1 MSLFVLDASVAL
13 AWCFE
18 DEGDA
23 YSDKVLHT
31 LRTSKALVPS
41 LWFLEIA
48 NVLLGGERK
57 KRITPA
63 DSLYFTS
70 LLKGLPIQVAE
81 APHSFDD
88 ILNVGRSYTLS
99 SYDASYLHLAMKE
112 GLPLA
117 TRDAALIKA
126 TKAAGVSLYACPIS
140 E

>member
-1 MSLFVLDASVAL
+1 MFVLDASVTL

-23 YSDKVLHT
+23 YSDNVLHR
-31 LRTSKALVPS
+31 LRASKALVPS

-48 NVLLGGERK
+48 NVLLVAERK

-70 LLKGLPIQVAE
+70 LLKGLSIQVAE
-81 APHSFDD
+81 LPHSFTD
-88 ILNVGRSYTLS
+88 ILNVGRSYVLS
-99 SYDASYLHLAMKE
+99 SYDASYLYLAMKE

-117 TRDAALIKA
+117 TKDATLIKA
-126 TKAAGVSLYACPIS
+126 AKALGVSLYG
-140 E
+140 